1 MSFTTL
7 GFHLPSDQRHRNI
20 ASGQSF
26 RLSFTKSLAGLYL
39 LAAVLFSTVVEADQP
54 APSDEVG
61 LRIGQLA
68 PAFTL
73 KDQFGK
79 DVSLNS
85 LLKNGPVALVF
96 FRSADWCLSCELQLV
111 KLQRNLK
118 AIADSGGQ
126 LVGIS
131 YDPPKTLKCFADKKT
146 ITIPILSDTDSK
158 TIDAYGVRERNE
170 AYAKNGVASHI
181 TLILDQK
188 GVVRA
193 KMLGVIY
200 DERSGVNALV
210 KALKEAQNVKGET
223 IQ

>member
-1 MSFTTL
+1 M
-7 GFHLPSDQRHRNI
+7 
-20 ASGQSF
+20 
-26 RLSFTKSLAGLYL
+26 KSLSKLCL
-39 LAAVLFSTVVEADQP
+39 LAAMLFSTGLAADQP
-54 APSDEVG
+54 AIPDEIG

-79 DVSLNS
+79 DVSLNA
-85 LLKNGPVALVF
+85 LLTNGPVALVF

-146 ITIPILSDTDSK
+146 ISIPILSDTDSK
-158 TIDAYGVRERNE
+158 TIDAYGVRERNP
-170 AYAKNGVASHI
+170 AFAKDGVASHI

-188 GVVRA
+188 GIVRA
-193 KMLGVIY
+193 KIPGVIY

-210 KALKEAQNVKGET
+210 KALKEAQNVKGEA

>member
-1 MSFTTL
+1 MRPKLIQGICIIAALVLGSTL
-7 GFHLPSDQRHRNI
+7 
-20 ASGQSF
+20 
-26 RLSFTKSLAGLYL
+26 
-39 LAAVLFSTVVEADQP
+39 VADQP
-54 APSDEVG
+54 AVSNELG
-61 LRIGQLA
+61 LRIGQRA

-79 DVSLNS
+79 DVSLND
-85 LLKNGPVALVF
+85 LLKKGPVALVF

-111 KLQRNLK
+111 KLQRNLQV
-118 AIADSGGQ
+118 IEDSGGQ

-131 YDPPKTLKCFADKKT
+131 YDSPKTLKCFADKKT

-158 TIDAYGVRERNE
+158 TIDAYGVRERNQ
-170 AYAKNGVASHI
+170 AYGKDGVASHI
-181 TLILDQK
+181 TLILDQQ

-210 KALKEAQNVKGET
+210 KALKEAQNVKGDT